1 MFQLT
6 DKHLKIDTPH
16 TTLLFKVCHKEIQP
30 YYTYEPFE
38 SYLMPIHYGRKL
50 QDGEDFDI
58 LCKNEAGRFASI
70 SCPGNTDVR
79 EPLLLIQNADGSY
92 VNDFRFMGIREVG
105 DYESDGM
112 PKAHSV
118 AQLLEIRYVDDRTQT
133 ELYQYIGCFQDTDVL
148 TSAFRLVN
156 KGENTI
162 TVRRLMSLQSDLVGG
177 DYTAY
182 TFNGDW
188 GHERMR
194 KTHPLSIGV
203 FVNESLN
210 GMSSALTNPFIM
222 LQRSRYDD
230 WYAYN
235 LLFTGN
241 HKESVEL
248 NYANKTRVLVGM
260 NDFAFSCELGV
271 GEAFTTPQAVQVY
284 APSRDDITCE
294 MHKFVNR
301 HILRGMYAREERPV
315 VINNWEA
322 TYFDFTVPKIV
333 ELAKKAKN
341 IGVELFVLDD
351 GWFSTRNNDTSGLG
365 DWSDNLEKTEGG
377 IQVLAE
383 KIREIG
389 LRFGIWVE
397 PEMVNPNSELYRLH
411 PEWAV
416 TIDGRT
422 PIQLRNQYILDL
434 ANPEVVNYLL
444 EQIAGVIE
452 RCRADYIKWDCN
464 RFMTEF
470 YSRTL
475 KNQGM
480 FLYRF
485 MQGFYRLIGTLTM
498 RYPQVLFEGC
508 AGGGARYDLGLMCF
522 TPQIWTSDNTDARM
536 RTKIQEG
543 SLYGIPQSVMS
554 AHVSIVPNHQTGNTT
569 PLESRFNVA
578 AAGILGY
585 EYDLTKASEEEL
597 ACMKKQIAFYK
608 KHRALLQYG
617 QYHLIDSV
625 YDNNCDGV
633 TSYIV
638 VSEDKSEAIATVIQ
652 HTYEQ
657 PIPVKFHLTGLDDNF
672 LYHISMRQQCN
683 IDYIQ
688 DYVVRGDVLNHAPL
702 DFAPLAWE
710 REREQNSNAI
720 FSRMFYIKKID

>member
-1 MFQLT
+1 M
-6 DKHLKIDTPH
+6 
-16 TTLLFKVCHKEIQP
+16 
-30 YYTYEPFE
+30 
-38 SYLMPIHYGRKL
+38 
-50 QDGEDFDI
+50 
-58 LCKNEAGRFASI
+58 
-70 SCPGNTDVR
+70 
-79 EPLLLIQNADGSY
+79 
-92 VNDFRFMGIREVG
+92 
-105 DYESDGM
+105 
-112 PKAHSV
+112 
-118 AQLLEIRYVDDRTQT
+118 
-133 ELYQYIGCFQDTDVL
+133 
-148 TSAFRLVN
+148 
-156 KGENTI
+156 
-162 TVRRLMSLQSDLVGG
+162 
-177 DYTAY
+177 
-182 TFNGDW
+182 
-188 GHERMR
+188 
-194 KTHPLSIGV
+194 
-203 FVNESLN
+203 
-210 GMSSALTNPFIM
+210 
-222 LQRSRYDD
+222 
-230 WYAYN
+230 
-235 LLFTGN
+235 
-241 HKESVEL
+241 
-248 NYANKTRVLVGM
+248 
-260 NDFAFSCELGV
+260 
-271 GEAFTTPQAVQVY
+271 
-284 APSRDDITCE
+284 
-294 MHKFVNR
+294 
-301 HILRGMYAREERPV
+301 
-315 VINNWEA
+315 
-322 TYFDFTVPKIV
+322 
-333 ELAKKAKN
+333 
-341 IGVELFVLDD
+341 
-351 GWFSTRNNDTSGLG
+351 
-365 DWSDNLEKTEGG
+365 
-377 IQVLAE
+377 
-383 KIREIG
+383 
-389 LRFGIWVE
+389 
-397 PEMVNPNSELYRLH
+397 
-411 PEWAV
+411 

-485 MQGFYRLIGTLTM
+485 MQGFYRLIGALTM

-522 TPQIWTSDNTDARM
+522 TPQIWTSDDTDARM

-625 YDNNCDGV
+625 YDNDRDGV

-672 LYHISMRQQCN
+672 LYHISMRRQCN

-688 DYVVRGDVLNHAPL
+688 DYVVHGDVLNHAPWIL
-702 DFAPLAWE
+702 RRLLGNGKESKIQTPFFHVCFIL
-710 REREQNSNAI
+710 N
-720 FSRMFYIKKID
+720 IKAKVK